1 VCFLGFAIVELF
13 VDCINFTHMFFWS
26 FQMLTKLLAISV
38 LPIAI
43 LAGAVTFVASAGKCD
58 STKSSASASSC
69 CSCCVDC
76 TNADC
81 ACELLDCKCD
91 QGGACLCDSAVTT
104 TAAST
109 TVSTTAA
116 GQKAACDCCD
126 NCTNPDCVCES
137 VGCQCDAGGPCAC
150 DVAAKPSCSSE
161 GAKSCC
167 GRGCCDK

>member
-1 VCFLGFAIVELF
+1 
-13 VDCINFTHMFFWS
+13 
-26 FQMLTKLLAISV
+26 MLTKLLAISI
-38 LPIAI
+38 LPVAI
-43 LAGAVTFVASAGKCD
+43 LAGAFTFVASAGKCD
-58 STKSSASASSC
+58 SSNATTTATSR

-109 TVSTTAA
+109 AASTTAA
-116 GQKAACDCCD
+116 EKTAPCNCCD
-126 NCTNPDCVCES
+126 NCTNADCVCES

-150 DVAAKPSCSSE
+150 EAAAKPSCSSAGE
-161 GAKSCC
+161 KSCC